1 VAEIELVQRLREAGW
16 QAGWVNTFGGAPRTW
31 DEWLV
36 TPSSLP
42 SQLRASYESITA
54 DVAGGARGR
63 PDIIA
68 WRGESLAEAVFVE
81 YKGPS
86 DRIRSGQD
94 AWLRAALRAG
104 MLREQFAVAKWP
116 G

>member
-1 VAEIELVQRLREAGW
+1 LVR
-16 QAGWVNTFGGAPRTW
+16 
-31 DEWLV
+31 
-36 TPSSLP
+36 PSSLP
-42 SQLRASYESITA
+42 TQLRVSYEAITVDA
-54 DVAGGARGR
+54 VAGARGR

-86 DRIRSGQD
+86 DKIRSGQE

-104 MLREQFAVAKWP
+104 MSRDQFSIAKWP